1 MWQANEALL
10 QVLKVTTM
18 ADFSL
23 FEDIKVELSPLLVCL
38 AVSYEGF
45 GHWWWW

>member
-1 MWQANEALL
+1 MQF
-10 QVLKVTTM
+10 QVTWVY
-18 ADFSL
+18 
-23 FEDIKVELSPLLVCL
+23 KVELSPLLVCL